1 MKPADPCLVHERF
14 AGIVNRVR
22 AAEIVPFPPL
32 PRLSGRRT
40 VERDVAAAELGT
52 RSPPGGASMAAP
64 PDPIIARRRDIY
76 ASIHG
81 LAGVIAFLADRLH
94 HQELGE
100 LARATMD
107 AATVSL
113 EGADADHVLAELDRP
128 HVRSAGISTI
138 MECERLM
145 TMARGRTVQ
154 VFTEP
159 PLNA

>member
-1 MKPADPCLVHERF
+1 
-14 AGIVNRVR
+14 
-22 AAEIVPFPPL
+22 
-32 PRLSGRRT
+32 
-40 VERDVAAAELGT
+40 
-52 RSPPGGASMAAP
+52 MAAP
-64 PDPIIARRRDIY
+64 PDPIIAQRRDIY
-76 ASIHG
+76 ASIYG

-100 LARATMD
+100 LARPTMD

-113 EGADADHVLAELDRP
+113 EGADADQVLAELDRA
-128 HVRSAGISTI
+128 HVRSAGISAI

-145 TMARGRTVQ
+145 TMARGQTVQ